1 MELRHMRY
9 FLAVGEELNFRK
21 AAERL
26 NIAQPSLSV
35 QIQDMEVEIGTPLL
49 QRNTH
54 RVALTPAGVEFL
66 ESCRRLL
73 REVEDSK
80 QKALR
85 IARGEWGQLAIGF
98 VPSLGYQLLPQALR
112 AYRAKYPDVELQL
125 TEMDTSR
132 QIRAIEDHR
141 LDVGFIGLGQSS
153 EKLNE
158 LQTALVAKER
168 LFAVLPQNHALST
181 RSTQKRG
188 VPLHSLAA
196 ERFLLADIQS
206 APLFNPWLKVLCQ
219 QAGFQPSVVQES
231 GQPITVLNYVAAGL
245 GITILPGQY
254 RSLVS
259 AGVSFLPLVRPI
271 VYYRYYAAWLPQNRE
286 LSLER
291 FISTVRKTARSSER
305 PPQESKSNHRVRP
318 PINT

>member
-26 NIAQPSLSV
+26 SIAQPSLSV
-35 QIQDMEVEIGTPLL
+35 QIQDMEDEIGTPLL

-54 RVALTPAGVEFL
+54 RVALTPAGFEFL

-85 IARGEWGQLAIGF
+85 IARGEWGQLTIGF
-98 VPSLGYQLLPQALR
+98 VPSLGYRLLPQALR

-153 EKLNE
+153 ERLNE
-158 LQTALVAKER
+158 LQTVLVAKER
-168 LFAVLPQNHALST
+168 LFAVVPQNHALST
-181 RSTQKRG
+181 LSAQQRG

-219 QAGFQPSVVQES
+219 QAGFQPSIVQES

-254 RSLVS
+254 RSLV
-259 AGVSFLPLVRPI
+259 AAAISFLPLVRPI
-271 VYYRYYAAWLPQNRE
+271 IHYRYYAAWLPQNKDV
-286 LSLER
+286 SLER
-291 FISTVRKTARSSER
+291 FINAAKQTAKSSER
-305 PPQESKSNHRVRP
+305 PRQDSQSKPLVFP
-318 PINT
+318 PTNG

>member
-1 MELRHMRY
+1 MRY

-21 AAERL
+21 AAEHL

-35 QIQDMEVEIGTPLL
+35 QIQDLEDEIGTPLL

-98 VPSLGYQLLPQALR
+98 VPSLGYQLLPRALR
-112 AYRAKYPDVELQL
+112 AYRSKYPDVELQL
-125 TEMDTSR
+125 AEMDTSR
-132 QIRAIEDHR
+132 QIKAIEDHR
-141 LDVGFIGLGQSS
+141 LDIGFIGLGQSA
-153 EKLNE
+153 EKLSE
-158 LQTALVAKER
+158 LETVLVAEER
-168 LFAVLPQNHALST
+168 LFAVVPQNHPLST
-181 RSTQKRG
+181 PSTQQRG

-254 RSLVS
+254 KSLVA
-259 AGVSFLPLVRPI
+259 AGVAFLPLVRP
-271 VYYRYYAAWLPQNRE
+271 VVHYRYYAAWIPQKNNP
-286 LSLER
+286 SLQR
-291 FISTVRKTARSSER
+291 FIDAVKQTVRTTRRQPGQVS
-305 PPQESKSNHRVRP
+305 
-318 PINT
+318 